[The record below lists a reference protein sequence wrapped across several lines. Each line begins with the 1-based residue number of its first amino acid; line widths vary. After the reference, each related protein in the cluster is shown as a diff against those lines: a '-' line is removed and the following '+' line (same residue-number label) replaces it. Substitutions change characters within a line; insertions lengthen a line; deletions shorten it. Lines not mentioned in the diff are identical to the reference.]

1 MSYDYTPRPRLDGEM
16 EKPIASRETCNDN
29 SGANSHNELG
39 SVISDYIISYQGQ
52 VTKYLQC
59 VGVCNK

>member
-1 MSYDYTPRPRLDGEM
+1 MSYDYTHVTRPRLDGEM

-39 SVISDYIISYQGQ
+39 FVVSDNIISYQGQ
-52 VTKYLQC
+52 VT
-59 VGVCNK
+59 

>member
-16 EKPIASRETCNDN
+16 EKSIASRETCNDN

-39 SVISDYIISYQGQ
+39 SVISDYIISYQRQ
-52 VTKYLQC
+52 VI
-59 VGVCNK
+59 

>member
-1 MSYDYTPRPRLDGEM
+1 MSYDYTHVTRPRLDGEM

-39 SVISDYIISYQGQ
+39 FVVSDHIISYKGQ
-52 VTKYLQC
+52 II
-59 VGVCNK
+59 